1 VDCVKKISLQNP
13 PSINLGENM
22 RKILMSL
29 VLVSATLL
37 IGCEEDNLEYSDSQ
51 LNVGRGEEVVLTP
64 ALAKKLNVARGMK

>member
-1 VDCVKKISLQNP
+1 
-13 PSINLGENM
+13 M